1 MDGRTERVCSTYADG
16 QDEDRG
22 ARPECHPIQN
32 TPVGEASV
40 RPSVR
45 SACFWSVRLTDEIK
59 RRGRSRGRDHSAEP
73 IEEKDTRPVPMT
85 LSILI

>member
-40 RPSVR
+40 RPS
-45 SACFWSVRLTDEIK
+45 ALPAFGRLDSQM
-59 RRGRSRGRDHSAEP
+59 RSRGEEGAEEGTTP
-73 IEEKDTRPVPMT
+73 QSRLRKRIHDR
-85 LSILI
+85 SR